1 MSSKHSIKTNCDRE
15 SLIENLTKNL
25 TERDNVNDLQQSSV
39 SFGPDVNKKLTFNS
53 KASSMTTIRE
63 HVDETQNTSGNE
75 SITLNGL
82 SKSSNSLCGT
92 EIERKQAVDESFE
105 NDNILYKNNK

>member
-53 KASSMTTIRE
+53 KASNMTTIRE
-63 HVDETQNTSGNE
+63 HVDETHNT
-75 SITLNGL
+75 T
-82 SKSSNSLCGT
+82 
-92 EIERKQAVDESFE
+92 
-105 NDNILYKNNK
+105 